1 MLSWNSSFFRLP
13 AFAALCAPRCRYSRP
28 RPALQLA
35 RPPSSIHRRLSRPR
49 GRADPQGRKSP
60 DISRFRC
67 LNHINIY
74 CFFSEDMLASAVASE
89 SGVIVVSMADHRANI
104 DIVGPRPWFFNVV
117 GRSEPDLRLLKQV
130 EQVTNIDFGRTGP
143 ALCQD
148 SEHGDHRRGRSPRIS
163 DSAITGLAVVW
174 LQKQPGGGPRATV
187 CEAAGPLQRRSAM
200 PPVKLSHYP

>member
-1 MLSWNSSFFRLP
+1 MKSAELCSCLAKGTLANGSLSLPRVLGSRVVDRFAIEDWKPVGSAARQRAFRSAKPVCRARLPMLSWNSSFFRLP

-74 CFFSEDMLASAVASE
+74 CFFIEDVLASAV
-89 SGVIVVSMADHRANI
+89 GN
-104 DIVGPRPWFFNVV
+104 
-117 GRSEPDLRLLKQV
+117 DL
-130 EQVTNIDFGRTGP
+130 
-143 ALCQD
+143 
-148 SEHGDHRRGRSPRIS
+148 
-163 DSAITGLAVVW
+163 
-174 LQKQPGGGPRATV
+174 GGP
-187 CEAAGPLQRRSAM
+187 PQ
-200 PPVKLSHYP
+200 